1 MWKTISKWIGGLAI
15 VLALVITYRMGD
27 DPTPEVSAP
36 LELTPAVVEVQ
47 REEISQEITQE
58 MDEPASEPEEPA
70 PPEEPVQTEA
80 PEMAEIAPEPPEADA
95 LTCTLTVSY
104 ITVLNNLEQLDQGKV
119 ELIAEDGMVYPTQTV
134 TFEEGD
140 SVFTVLLQE
149 MKGNGIH
156 FEYETT
162 PLFQTVYIEG
172 IANLYEF
179 DCGALSGWVYK
190 VNGWSPNYSVS
201 EYLLQ
206 DGDEVEILYTCDLG
220 LDVGAS
226 QGEGG

>member
-1 MWKTISKWIGGLAI
+1 MWKTILKCIGGVAI
-15 VLALVITYRMGD
+15 VLALVITYHMGD

-36 LELTPAVVEVQ
+36 LELTPAVVEIQ
-47 REEISQEITQE
+47 REERPPEEISQEIIQE
-58 MDEPASEPEEPA
+58 TEVPEPAQEEPASPEEP
-70 PPEEPVQTEA
+70 
-80 PEMAEIAPEPPEADA
+80 EIVPEPPEEEI

-104 ITVLNNLEQLDQGKV
+104 LTVRNNLEQLDQAKV

-140 SVFTVLLQE
+140 SVFDVLLRE
-149 MKGNGIH
+149 MKGNSIH
-156 FEYETT
+156 FEYENT
-162 PLFQTVYIEG
+162 PLFQTAYIEG

-179 DCGALSGWVYK
+179 DCGPLSGWVYK
-190 VNGWSPNYSVS
+190 VNGWSPNYGVS

-226 QGEGG
+226 QGEDG